1 MCNKAVLENGGIL
14 ELVHDN
20 YKNKK
25 NWNQAIDDYVDGI
38 QYASGRML

>member
-1 MCNKAVLENGGIL
+1 MCNKAVLENGGTL

-25 NWNQAIDDYVDGI
+25 NLESSY
-38 QYASGRML
+38 